1 MEETSTLV
9 KLIADNGITVVMSA
23 IMIIIFLNVF
33 RKTTQN
39 WARLEK
45 KNDKLTDMILA
56 KGTASDYM
64 KKQTEI
70 NDNMLSILKEIR
82 EGATKECTIEQ
93 VKTTTN
99 ALFDLAKFTMFEEVL
114 RIRKENHLNNE
125 NAVNAK
131 VKTIVRQRINDRKSK
146 LYNYNWKGKPL
157 SEFNSIS
164 KEDIADIM
172 LSELYASD
180 GFSED
185 RVKRNIELFYDNMK
199 LDLFNEII
207 AASSCPLSS
216 I

>member
-164 KEDIADIM
+164 KEDIVDIM

-207 AASSCPLSS
+207 AYNNL
-216 I
+216 

>member
-23 IMIIIFLNVF
+23 IMIVIFLNVF

-172 LSELYASD
+172 LGELYASD

-185 RVKRNIELFYDNMK
+185 RVKGNIELFYDNMK

-207 AASSCPLSS
+207 AYNNL
-216 I
+216 

>member
-23 IMIIIFLNVF
+23 IMIVIFLNVF

-125 NAVNAK
+125 SAVNAK

-172 LSELYASD
+172 LSELYTSD

-207 AASSCPLSS
+207 AYNNL
-216 I
+216 

>member
-56 KGTASDYM
+56 KCTASDYM

-125 NAVNAK
+125 SAVNAK

-172 LSELYASD
+172 LGELYASD

-207 AASSCPLSS
+207 AYNNL
-216 I
+216 

>member
-1 MEETSTLV
+1 MEETSTLA

-23 IMIIIFLNVF
+23 IMIVIFLNVF

-172 LSELYASD
+172 LGELYASD

-207 AASSCPLSS
+207 AYNNL
-216 I
+216 

>member
-23 IMIIIFLNVF
+23 IMIVIFLNVF

-99 ALFDLAKFTMFEEVL
+99 ALFDLAKFTIFEEVL
-114 RIRKENHLNNE
+114 RIRKDNHLNNE
-125 NAVNAK
+125 SAGNAK

-172 LSELYASD
+172 LGELYASD

-207 AASSCPLSS
+207 AYNNL
-216 I
+216 

>member
-23 IMIIIFLNVF
+23 IMIVIFLNVF

-70 NDNMLSILKEIR
+70 NNNMLSILKEIR

-185 RVKRNIELFYDNMK
+185 RVKRSIELFYDNMK

-207 AASSCPLSS
+207 AYNNL
-216 I
+216 

>member
-1 MEETSTLV
+1 MEETGTLV
-9 KLIADNGITVVMSA
+9 KLMADNGITVVMSA

-207 AASSCPLSS
+207 AYNNL
-216 I
+216 

>member
-180 GFSED
+180 GFSEG

-207 AASSCPLSS
+207 AYNNL
-216 I
+216 

>member
-9 KLIADNGITVVMSA
+9 KLIADNGITVGMSA
-23 IMIIIFLNVF
+23 IMIVIFLNVF

-125 NAVNAK
+125 SAVNAK

-172 LSELYASD
+172 LGELYASD

-207 AASSCPLSS
+207 AYNNL
-216 I
+216 

>member
-125 NAVNAK
+125 SAVNAK

-157 SEFNSIS
+157 SEFNSMS

-172 LSELYASD
+172 LGELYASD

-207 AASSCPLSS
+207 AYNNL
-216 I
+216 

>member
-23 IMIIIFLNVF
+23 IMIVIFLNVF

-125 NAVNAK
+125 SAVNAK

-172 LSELYASD
+172 LGELYASD

-207 AASSCPLSS
+207 VYNNL
-216 I
+216 

>member
-125 NAVNAK
+125 SAVNAK

-172 LSELYASD
+172 LGELYASD

-207 AASSCPLSS
+207 AYNNL
-216 I
+216 

>member
-45 KNDKLTDMILA
+45 KNDKLTDMVLA

-172 LSELYASD
+172 LSELYSSD

-207 AASSCPLSS
+207 AYNNL
-216 I
+216 

>member
-23 IMIIIFLNVF
+23 IMIVIFLSVF

-125 NAVNAK
+125 SAVNAK

-172 LSELYASD
+172 LGELYASD

-207 AASSCPLSS
+207 AYNNL
-216 I
+216 

>member
-172 LSELYASD
+172 LGELYASD

-207 AASSCPLSS
+207 AYNNL
-216 I
+216 

>member
-23 IMIIIFLNVF
+23 IMIVIFLNVF

-131 VKTIVRQRINDRKSK
+131 VKTIVHQRINDRKSK

-172 LSELYASD
+172 LGELYASD

-207 AASSCPLSS
+207 AYNNL
-216 I
+216 

>member
-99 ALFDLAKFTMFEEVL
+99 ALFDLAKFTMLEEVL

-207 AASSCPLSS
+207 AYNNL
-216 I
+216 

>member
-164 KEDIADIM
+164 KEDIGDIM

-207 AASSCPLSS
+207 AYNNL
-216 I
+216 

>member
-131 VKTIVRQRINDRKSK
+131 VKTIVRQRINDRKRK

-172 LSELYASD
+172 LGELYASD

-207 AASSCPLSS
+207 AYNNL
-216 I
+216 

>member
-131 VKTIVRQRINDRKSK
+131 VKNIVRQRINDRKSK

-207 AASSCPLSS
+207 AYNNL
-216 I
+216 

>member
-146 LYNYNWKGKPL
+146 LYNYNCNVKPL

-207 AASSCPLSS
+207 AYNNL
-216 I
+216 

>member
-23 IMIIIFLNVF
+23 IMIVIFLNVF

-172 LSELYASD
+172 LGELYASD

-185 RVKRNIELFYDNMK
+185 RVKRSIELFYDNMK

-207 AASSCPLSS
+207 AYNNL
-216 I
+216 

>member
-93 VKTTTN
+93 VKTTAN

-164 KEDIADIM
+164 KEDIVDIM

-207 AASSCPLSS
+207 AYNNL
-216 I
+216 

>member
-23 IMIIIFLNVF
+23 IMIVIFLNVF

-64 KKQTEI
+64 KKQTEL

-125 NAVNAK
+125 SAVNAK

-207 AASSCPLSS
+207 AYNNL
-216 I
+216 

>member
-23 IMIIIFLNVF
+23 IMIVIFLNVF

-125 NAVNAK
+125 SAVNAK

-207 AASSCPLSS
+207 AYNNL
-216 I
+216 

>member
-23 IMIIIFLNVF
+23 IMIVIFLNVF

-93 VKTTTN
+93 VKTTTS

-125 NAVNAK
+125 SAVNAK

-172 LSELYASD
+172 LGELYASD

-207 AASSCPLSS
+207 AYNNL
-216 I
+216 

>member
-23 IMIIIFLNVF
+23 IMIVMFLNVF

-172 LSELYASD
+172 LGELYASD

-207 AASSCPLSS
+207 AYNNL
-216 I
+216 

>member
-185 RVKRNIELFYDNMK
+185 RVKGNIELFYDNMK

-207 AASSCPLSS
+207 AYNNL
-216 I
+216 